1 EFANEHKL
9 RHLEVHQ
16 RRGLEEEAGPDPLP
30 PGFPAVEEDTG
41 PSCAPAKR
49 RRLPD
54 AQRGSQLLARQLHA
68 FWKESRN
75 TLEPRQLPF
84 EVTTARLV
92 KDTLSKYVR
101 FLIAVMGQGLGIA
114 SWPRS
119 PAVTRTLSAYTE
131 ACGISSGS
139 PGQFPG
145 PMVSFPLKA
154 PAPELRRRDYRPPQ
168 LWRLVLWAKASQRQA
183 QQGISSGPDRLL
195 LTLARLALCH

>member
-1 EFANEHKL
+1 M
-9 RHLEVHQ
+9 
-16 RRGLEEEAGPDPLP
+16 
-30 PGFPAVEEDTG
+30 
-41 PSCAPAKR
+41 
-49 RRLPD
+49 
-54 AQRGSQLLARQLHA
+54 
-68 FWKESRN
+68 
-75 TLEPRQLPF
+75 
-84 EVTTARLV
+84 TTARLV

-168 LWRLVLWAKASQRQA
+168 VRLRAIWGPPPGVARAARTRTCRTNSHCLSCGGRRAAPALASCHEA
-183 QQGISSGPDRLL
+183 VASGALGQGLAAAGPAGHLL
-195 LTLARLALCH
+195 RPRPPSADPGTAGLVPLRARGP